1 MTAANTVLAPTNAT
15 PTQDPDTTFDGYQQ
29 HVDATIVRTAAHK
42 LEFVTLGLCGEAGE
56 LAEKVK
62 KWMRGDYELTDEVK
76 AGMAKE
82 LGDILWHV
90 ARTASIVGYSL
101 SDVVRMNNKKL
112 AVRLDSD
119 KINGNGDNR

>member
-1 MTAANTVLAPTNAT
+1 MTNAQT
-15 PTQDPDTTFDGYQQ
+15 NIQTTDDPNTTFDGYQQ
-29 HVDATIVRTAAHK
+29 HVDATIVRAAASK
-42 LEFVTLGLCGEAGE
+42 LEFITLALCGETGE

-90 ARTASIVGYSL
+90 SRAATLIGYSF
-101 SDVVRMNNKKL
+101 SDIARMNNSKL
-112 AVRLDSD
+112 AVRLDD
-119 KINGNGDNR
+119 NKIGGSGDNR